1 MTLDSA
7 DTRHLAG
14 QIDSLLTA
22 VEESAP
28 PAVTERVEDLVR
40 AILGLY
46 GAGIERT
53 LEVLA
58 DGPDGPELV
67 RRLADDEL
75 VGSLLVLHDLH
86 PDDVTVRVQ
95 AALDKVRPYLGSHA
109 GGVTFTG
116 VDEAGVVHLQLE
128 GSCDGCPSSAM
139 TVQNAIED
147 AILAAAP
154 DVRAVEVEGV
164 VSAEPAL
171 LQIQPYA
178 GPREGGVR
186 GWVHVDVDV
195 PPGTVSLA
203 DVAGEPLLVAALRD
217 HPGDPGDPSDQ
228 SGLLAY
234 RSRCP
239 ACGAD
244 LSTGTL
250 TADVLSCSDCATRYD
265 LRRAGR
271 PADPRGTAHLVPVP
285 LLPDGTG
292 WRVQLAE
299 RVTA

>member
-1 MTLDSA
+1 MSHDPTEA
-7 DTRHLAG
+7 RRLAG
-14 QIDSLLTA
+14 RIDTLLEE
-22 VEESAP
+22 VEAGAP

-46 GAGIERT
+46 GAGLERAT
-53 LEVLA
+53 ELIAGE
-58 DGPDGPELV
+58 PDGV
-67 RRLADDEL
+67 RRLRALADDEL

-95 AALDKVRPYLGSHA
+95 HALDKVRPYLGSHA

-116 VDEAGVVHLQLE
+116 VDDAGVVHLRLE

-154 DVRAVEVEGV
+154 DVAAVEVQGV
-164 VSAEPAL
+164 VADGPSL

-178 GPREGGVR
+178 GPREGGAR

-203 DVAGEPLLVAALRD
+203 DVAGEPLLVAAPSA
-217 HPGDPGDPSDQ
+217 PGEPDR
-228 SGLLAY
+228 GLVAY
-234 RSRCP
+234 RPGCP
-239 ACGAD
+239 TCGAD
-244 LSTGTL
+244 LSTGVL
-250 TADVLSCSDCATRYD
+250 AADLLACAGCGARFD
-265 LRRAGR
+265 LRLAGR
-271 PADPRGTAHLVPVP
+271 SADDASTHLVPVP
-285 LLPDGTG
+285 MLPDGAG
-292 WRVQLAE
+292 WRVSVGE
-299 RVTA
+299 PVSP